1 MLLLFVSYKV
11 VIVVKRNLTVKK
23 KHGKKES
30 FVIKYC
36 CFVFMTE
43 H

>member
-23 KHGKKES
+23 KHGKKK
-30 FVIKYC
+30 VL
-36 CFVFMTE
+36 
-43 H
+43 

>member
-23 KHGKKES
+23 NMEKKK
-30 FVIKYC
+30 VL
-36 CFVFMTE
+36 
-43 H
+43 